1 MFDDRSTMKTKRV
14 LRSVLILLAVGGGIA
29 LMGVQNV
36 RAKVARHRILAAREM
51 AESFCYML
59 EDYRHDHRMSEPP
72 KDLRVLLEIDS
83 NNNEPY
89 LAGGE
94 RFLYDPWGNPYRL
107 ECEGRRRRIVSNG
120 PDGVPNTEDDI
131 IFEKAF

>member
-1 MFDDRSTMKTKRV
+1 MNKNKIFRT
-14 LRSVLILLAVGGGIA
+14 VLILLAVIGVIA

-36 RAKVARHRILAAREM
+36 RAKIARHRIWAAREA
-51 AESFCYML
+51 AESLCYVVEWYM
-59 EDYRHDHRMSEPP
+59 RDHRMNEPP
-72 KDLRVLLEIDS
+72 KGLHVLLEIDS

>member
-1 MFDDRSTMKTKRV
+1 MNKNKIFRT
-14 LRSVLILLAVGGGIA
+14 VLILLAVIGVIA

-36 RAKVARHRILAAREM
+36 RAKIARQRIWAAREA
-51 AESFCYML
+51 AESLCYVVEWYM
-59 EDYRHDHRMSEPP
+59 RDHRMNEPP
-72 KDLRVLLEIDS
+72 KGLHALLEIDS

-120 PDGVPNTEDDI
+120 PDGVPNTGDDI

>member
-1 MFDDRSTMKTKRV
+1 MVMNKNKIFRT
-14 LRSVLILLAVGGGIA
+14 VLILLAVIGVIA

-36 RAKVARHRILAAREM
+36 RAKIARQRIWAARQA
-51 AESFCYML
+51 AESLCYGVEWYM
-59 EDYRHDHRMSEPP
+59 RDHRMNEPP

-120 PDGVPNTEDDI
+120 PDGVPNTGDDI

>member
-1 MFDDRSTMKTKRV
+1 MVMNKNKIFRT
-14 LRSVLILLAVGGGIA
+14 VLILLAVIGVIA

-36 RAKVARHRILAAREM
+36 RAKIARHRIWAAREA
-51 AESFCYML
+51 AESLCYVVEWYM
-59 EDYRHDHRMSEPP
+59 RDHRMNEPP
-72 KDLRVLLEIDS
+72 KGLHVLLEIDS

-120 PDGVPNTEDDI
+120 PDGVPNTGDDI

>member
-1 MFDDRSTMKTKRV
+1 MNKNKIFRT
-14 LRSVLILLAVGGGIA
+14 VLILLAVIGVIA

-36 RAKVARHRILAAREM
+36 RAKIARQRIWAAREA
-51 AESFCYML
+51 AESLCYVVEWYM
-59 EDYRHDHRMSEPP
+59 RDHRMNEPP
-72 KDLRVLLEIDS
+72 KGLHVLLGIDS

-107 ECEGRRRRIVSNG
+107 VCEGRRRRIVSNG
-120 PDGVPNTEDDI
+120 RDGVPNTGDDI

>member
-1 MFDDRSTMKTKRV
+1 MVMNKNKIFRT
-14 LRSVLILLAVGGGIA
+14 VLILLAVIGVIA

-36 RAKVARHRILAAREM
+36 RAKIARHRIWAARQA
-51 AESFCYML
+51 AESLCYGV
-59 EDYRHDHRMSEPP
+59 EWDHRMNEPP
-72 KDLRVLLEIDS
+72 KGLHVLLEIDS

-120 PDGVPNTEDDI
+120 PDGVPNTGDDI

>member
-1 MFDDRSTMKTKRV
+1 MR
-14 LRSVLILLAVGGGIA
+14 
-29 LMGVQNV
+29 
-36 RAKVARHRILAAREM
+36 
-51 AESFCYML
+51 
-59 EDYRHDHRMSEPP
+59 DHRMNEPP
-72 KDLRVLLEIDS
+72 KGLHVLLEIDS

-120 PDGVPNTEDDI
+120 PDGVPNTVDDI

>member
-1 MFDDRSTMKTKRV
+1 MNKNKIFRT
-14 LRSVLILLAVGGGIA
+14 VLILLAVIGVIA

-36 RAKVARHRILAAREM
+36 RAKIARQRIWAAREA
-51 AESFCYML
+51 AESLCCYVVEWYM
-59 EDYRHDHRMSEPP
+59 RDHRINEPP
-72 KDLRVLLEIDS
+72 KGLRVLLEIDS

-107 ECEGRRRRIVSNG
+107 VCEGRRRCIVSNG
-120 PDGVPNTEDDI
+120 PDGVPNTGDDI

>member
-1 MFDDRSTMKTKRV
+1 MVMNKNKIFRT
-14 LRSVLILLAVGGGIA
+14 VLILLAVIGVIA

-36 RAKVARHRILAAREM
+36 RAKIARHRIWAAREA
-51 AESFCYML
+51 AESLCYVVEWYM
-59 EDYRHDHRMSEPP
+59 RDHRMNEPP
-72 KDLRVLLEIDS
+72 KGLRVLLEIDS

-120 PDGVPNTEDDI
+120 PDGVPNTVDDI

>member
-1 MFDDRSTMKTKRV
+1 MVMNKNKIFRT
-14 LRSVLILLAVGGGIA
+14 VLILLAVIGVIA

-36 RAKVARHRILAAREM
+36 RAKIARQRIWAARQA
-51 AESFCYML
+51 AESLCYVVEWYM
-59 EDYRHDHRMSEPP
+59 RDHRMNEPP
-72 KDLRVLLEIDS
+72 KGLRVLLEIDS

-120 PDGVPNTEDDI
+120 PDGVPNTVDDI

>member
-1 MFDDRSTMKTKRV
+1 MVMNKNKIFRT
-14 LRSVLILLAVGGGIA
+14 VLILLAVIGVIA

-36 RAKVARHRILAAREM
+36 RAKIARQRIWAARQA
-51 AESFCYML
+51 AESLCYVVEWYM
-59 EDYRHDHRMSEPP
+59 RDHRMNEPP
-72 KDLRVLLEIDS
+72 KGLRVLLEIDS

-107 ECEGRRRRIVSNG
+107 VCEGRRRRIVSNG

>member
-1 MFDDRSTMKTKRV
+1 MVMNKNKIFRT
-14 LRSVLILLAVGGGIA
+14 VLILLAVIGVIA

-36 RAKVARHRILAAREM
+36 RAKIARQRIWAARQA
-51 AESFCYML
+51 AESLCYVVEWYM
-59 EDYRHDHRMSEPP
+59 RDHRMNEPP
-72 KDLRVLLEIDS
+72 KGLRVLLEIDS

-120 PDGVPNTEDDI
+120 PDGVPNTGDDI

>member
-1 MFDDRSTMKTKRV
+1 MNKNKIFRT
-14 LRSVLILLAVGGGIA
+14 VLILLAVIGVIA

-36 RAKVARHRILAAREM
+36 RAKIARQRIWAAREA
-51 AESFCYML
+51 AESLCYVVEWYM
-59 EDYRHDHRMSEPP
+59 RDHRMNEPP
-72 KDLRVLLEIDS
+72 KGLHVLLEIDS

-120 PDGVPNTEDDI
+120 PDGVPNTGDDI

>member
-1 MFDDRSTMKTKRV
+1 MVMNKNKIFRT
-14 LRSVLILLAVGGGIA
+14 VLILLAVIGVIA

-36 RAKVARHRILAAREM
+36 RAKIARHRIWAAREA
-51 AESFCYML
+51 AESLCYVVEWYM
-59 EDYRHDHRMSEPP
+59 RDHRMNEPP
-72 KDLRVLLEIDS
+72 KGLHVLLEIDS

>member
-1 MFDDRSTMKTKRV
+1 MVMNKNKIFRT
-14 LRSVLILLAVGGGIA
+14 VLILLAVIGVIA

-36 RAKVARHRILAAREM
+36 RAKIARHRIWAARQA
-51 AESFCYML
+51 AESLCYGVEWSM
-59 EDYRHDHRMSEPP
+59 RDHRMNEPP
-72 KDLRVLLEIDS
+72 KGLRVLLEIDS

-120 PDGVPNTEDDI
+120 PDGVPNTGDDI

>member
-1 MFDDRSTMKTKRV
+1 MVMNKNKIFRT
-14 LRSVLILLAVGGGIA
+14 VLILLAVIGVIA

-36 RAKVARHRILAAREM
+36 RAKIARQRIWAARAA
-51 AESFCYML
+51 AESLCYGVEWYM
-59 EDYRHDHRMSEPP
+59 RDHRMNEPP
-72 KDLRVLLEIDS
+72 KDLHVLLEIDS

-120 PDGVPNTEDDI
+120 PDGVPNTGDDI

>member
-1 MFDDRSTMKTKRV
+1 MVMNKNKIFRT
-14 LRSVLILLAVGGGIA
+14 VLILLAVIGVIA

-36 RAKVARHRILAAREM
+36 RAKIARHRIWAAREA
-51 AESFCYML
+51 AESLCYVVEWYM
-59 EDYRHDHRMSEPP
+59 RDHRMNEPP
-72 KDLRVLLEIDS
+72 KGLRVLLEIDS

-120 PDGVPNTEDDI
+120 PDGVPNTGDDI

>member
-1 MFDDRSTMKTKRV
+1 MNKNKIFRT
-14 LRSVLILLAVGGGIA
+14 VLILLAVIGVIA

-36 RAKVARHRILAAREM
+36 RAKIARHRIWAARQA
-51 AESFCYML
+51 AESLCYGAEWYM
-59 EDYRHDHRMSEPP
+59 RDHRMNEPP
-72 KDLRVLLEIDS
+72 KGLHVLLEIDS

-120 PDGVPNTEDDI
+120 PDGVPNTGDDI

>member
-1 MFDDRSTMKTKRV
+1 MNKNKIFRT
-14 LRSVLILLAVGGGIA
+14 VLILLAVIGVIA

-36 RAKVARHRILAAREM
+36 RAKIARQRIWAARQA
-51 AESFCYML
+51 AESLCYVVEWYM
-59 EDYRHDHRMSEPP
+59 RDHRMNEPP
-72 KDLRVLLEIDS
+72 KGLRVLLEIDS

-107 ECEGRRRRIVSNG
+107 VCEGRRRRIVSNG
-120 PDGVPNTEDDI
+120 PDGVPNTGDDI

>member
-1 MFDDRSTMKTKRV
+1 MVMNKNKIFRT
-14 LRSVLILLAVGGGIA
+14 VLILLAVIGVIA

-36 RAKVARHRILAAREM
+36 RAKIARHRIWAAREA
-51 AESFCYML
+51 AESLCYVVEWYM
-59 EDYRHDHRMSEPP
+59 RDHRMNEPP
-72 KDLRVLLEIDS
+72 KGLHVLLEIDS

-120 PDGVPNTEDDI
+120 PDGVPNTVDDI

>member
-1 MFDDRSTMKTKRV
+1 MVMNKNKIFRT
-14 LRSVLILLAVGGGIA
+14 VLILLAVIGVIA

-36 RAKVARHRILAAREM
+36 RAKIARHRIWAAREA
-51 AESFCYML
+51 AESLCYVVEWYM
-59 EDYRHDHRMSEPP
+59 RDHRMNEPP
-72 KDLRVLLEIDS
+72 KGLHVLLEIDS

-107 ECEGRRRRIVSNG
+107 ECEGRRRRIVYNG
-120 PDGVPNTEDDI
+120 PDGVPNTGDDI

>member
-1 MFDDRSTMKTKRV
+1 MNKNKIFRT
-14 LRSVLILLAVGGGIA
+14 VLILLAVIGVIA

-36 RAKVARHRILAAREM
+36 RAKIARHRIWAAREA
-51 AESFCYML
+51 AESLCYVVEWYM
-59 EDYRHDHRMSEPP
+59 RDHRMNEPP
-72 KDLRVLLEIDS
+72 KGLHVLLEIDS

-107 ECEGRRRRIVSNG
+107 VCEGRRRRIVSNG

>member
-1 MFDDRSTMKTKRV
+1 MVMNKNKIFRT
-14 LRSVLILLAVGGGIA
+14 VLILLAVIGVIA

-36 RAKVARHRILAAREM
+36 RAKIARQRIWAAREA
-51 AESFCYML
+51 AESLCYVVEWYM
-59 EDYRHDHRMSEPP
+59 RDHRMNEPP
-72 KDLRVLLEIDS
+72 KGLRVLLEIDS

-120 PDGVPNTEDDI
+120 PDGVPNTGDDI

>member
-1 MFDDRSTMKTKRV
+1 MVMNKNKIFRT
-14 LRSVLILLAVGGGIA
+14 VLILLAVIGVIA

-36 RAKVARHRILAAREM
+36 RAKIARHRIWAAREA
-51 AESFCYML
+51 AESLCYVVEWYM
-59 EDYRHDHRMSEPP
+59 RDHRMNEPP

-120 PDGVPNTEDDI
+120 PDGVPNTGDDI

>member
-1 MFDDRSTMKTKRV
+1 MVMNKNKIFRT
-14 LRSVLILLAVGGGIA
+14 VLILLAVIGVIA

-36 RAKVARHRILAAREM
+36 RAKIARHRIWAARQA
-51 AESFCYML
+51 AESLCYGVEWHM
-59 EDYRHDHRMSEPP
+59 RDHRMNEPP
-72 KDLRVLLEIDS
+72 KGLHVLLEIDS

-120 PDGVPNTEDDI
+120 PDGVPNTGDDI

>member
-1 MFDDRSTMKTKRV
+1 MVMNKNKIFRT
-14 LRSVLILLAVGGGIA
+14 VLILLAVIGVIA

-36 RAKVARHRILAAREM
+36 RAKIARHRIWAAREA
-51 AESFCYML
+51 AESLCYVVEWYM
-59 EDYRHDHRMSEPP
+59 RDHRMNEPP
-72 KDLRVLLEIDS
+72 KGLHVLLEIDS

-89 LAGGE
+89 LAGGK

-120 PDGVPNTEDDI
+120 PDGVPNTVDDI

>member
-1 MFDDRSTMKTKRV
+1 MNKNKIFRT
-14 LRSVLILLAVGGGIA
+14 VLILLAVIGVIA

-36 RAKVARHRILAAREM
+36 RAKIARHRIWAAREA
-51 AESFCYML
+51 AESLCYVVEWYM
-59 EDYRHDHRMSEPP
+59 RDHRMNEPP

-120 PDGVPNTEDDI
+120 PDGVPNTVDDI

>member
-1 MFDDRSTMKTKRV
+1 MVMNKNKIFRT
-14 LRSVLILLAVGGGIA
+14 VLILLAVIGVIA

-36 RAKVARHRILAAREM
+36 RAKIARHRIWAAREA
-51 AESFCYML
+51 AESLCYVVEWYM
-59 EDYRHDHRMSEPP
+59 RDHRMNEPP
-72 KDLRVLLEIDS
+72 KGLRVLLEIDS

-120 PDGVPNTEDDI
+120 PDCVPNTADDI

>member
-1 MFDDRSTMKTKRV
+1 MVMNKNKIFRT
-14 LRSVLILLAVGGGIA
+14 VLILLAVIGVIA

-36 RAKVARHRILAAREM
+36 RAKIARHRIWAAREA
-51 AESFCYML
+51 AESLCYVVEWYM
-59 EDYRHDHRMSEPP
+59 RDHRMNEPP
-72 KDLRVLLEIDS
+72 KGLHVLLEIDS

-107 ECEGRRRRIVSNG
+107 VCEGRRRRIVSNG

>member
-1 MFDDRSTMKTKRV
+1 MNKNKIFRT
-14 LRSVLILLAVGGGIA
+14 VLILLAVIGVIA

-36 RAKVARHRILAAREM
+36 RAKIARHRIWAARQA
-51 AESFCYML
+51 AESLCYVVEWYM
-59 EDYRHDHRMSEPP
+59 RDHRMNEPP
-72 KDLRVLLEIDS
+72 KGLHVLLEIDS

-120 PDGVPNTEDDI
+120 PDGVPNTGDDI

>member
-1 MFDDRSTMKTKRV
+1 MVMNKNKIFRT
-14 LRSVLILLAVGGGIA
+14 VLILLAVIGVIA

-36 RAKVARHRILAAREM
+36 RAKIARQRIWAARQA
-51 AESFCYML
+51 AESLCYVVEWYM
-59 EDYRHDHRMSEPP
+59 RDHRMNEPP
-72 KDLRVLLEIDS
+72 KGLRVLLEIDS

-107 ECEGRRRRIVSNG
+107 VCEGRRRCIVSNG
-120 PDGVPNTEDDI
+120 PDGVPNTGDDI

>member
-1 MFDDRSTMKTKRV
+1 MKSKV
-14 LRSVLILLAVGGGIA
+14 LRSLLIVLIVVGGIA
-29 LMGVQNV
+29 LMGVRNV
-36 RAKVARHRILAAREM
+36 RAKIARHRIWAARQA
-51 AESFCYML
+51 AESLCYVVEWYM
-59 EDYRHDHRMSEPP
+59 RDHRMNEPP
-72 KDLRVLLEIDS
+72 KGLRVLLEIDS

-120 PDGVPNTEDDI
+120 PDGVPNTGDDI

>member
-1 MFDDRSTMKTKRV
+1 MVMNKNKIFRT
-14 LRSVLILLAVGGGIA
+14 VLILLAVIGVIA

-36 RAKVARHRILAAREM
+36 RAKIARHRIWAARQA
-51 AESFCYML
+51 AESLCYVVEWYM
-59 EDYRHDHRMSEPP
+59 RDHRMNEPP
-72 KDLRVLLEIDS
+72 KGLRVLLEIDS

-120 PDGVPNTEDDI
+120 PDGVPNTGDDI